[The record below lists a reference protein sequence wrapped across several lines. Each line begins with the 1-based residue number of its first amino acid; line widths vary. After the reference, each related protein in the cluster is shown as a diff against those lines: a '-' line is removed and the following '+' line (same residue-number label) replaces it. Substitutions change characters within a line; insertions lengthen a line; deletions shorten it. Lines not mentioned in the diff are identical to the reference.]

1 MWSLSH
7 QQKTKI
13 TDAEKHSIK
22 FNIHTKVNI
31 EGKYLNVI
39 KATYDKPTANIILN
53 DKKLKDF
60 LLNSGTRQGYP
71 LSSLLFNII
80 LEVLTTAIKIEREI
94 KCFQI
99 ATEEVKFLVYA
110 DDMILY
116 IENPKKST
124 QNY

>member
-1 MWSLSH
+1 M
-7 QQKTKI
+7 
-13 TDAEKHSIK
+13 
-22 FNIHTKVNI
+22 NI

-99 ATEEVKFLVYA
+99 GTEEVKFLVYA